1 MHYLTDTNDHGLR
14 HDPFKALIVPRPI
27 GWVTTVSSE
36 GVLNVAPY
44 SFFNGVSDKPPM
56 IMFSVA
62 GRKDS
67 LTNIEATG
75 DCTCSIST
83 RALADAMNITSA
95 AVAADVSEF
104 DLANLP
110 HSPSQL
116 VKTPR
121 ISASPAALECRHWK
135 SVALPGPQ
143 DESASGYTLVLA
155 HVVAIY
161 IDDAFVKDGLVDSG
175 AMEPLARLGY
185 MDYMAFDNQSIFKLD
200 RPRVDETGRRLVEDD
215 GEWDGVYR

>member
-1 MHYLTDTNDHGLR
+1 MHYETASNDHGLR

-27 GWVTTVSSE
+27 GWVTTISSE

-44 SFFNGVSDKPPM
+44 SFFNGVSDRPPM
-56 IMFSVA
+56 VMFSVA

-95 AVAADVSEF
+95 PVHADVSEF
-104 DLANLP
+104 DLAKLP
-110 HSPSQL
+110 HTASRL

-135 SVALPGPQ
+135 SIALPGSKDP
-143 DESASGYTLVLA
+143 ATTGYTLVLA
-155 HVVAIY
+155 AVVAIY
-161 IDDAFVKDGLVDSG
+161 IDDSFVKDGIVDSG

-185 MDYMAFDNQSIFKLD
+185 MDYMSFDNQSIFTLD
-200 RPRVDETGRRLVEDD
+200 RPRVDDSGHHLVEAT